1 MQVPGF
7 LVTVLVLGGL
17 LWTSYFHVL
26 WYGSR
31 LEYVGGYSCTDQVI
45 HYGEFEITDL
55 CSNRETDNK
64 INVTERDGNTQGAS
78 NSSGSGPALGS
89 TPDSGELEEPTS
101 TLERLAPAIAECF
114 AVILCGYLAGR
125 MGLIRPD
132 EISGLN
138 KFVGNFVL
146 PALIFLSLANLNFG
160 DVNWGFLVILYG
172 AKALVF
178 VLVVLVTAVASYP
191 TNVGRAGLYG
201 IFCTQS
207 NDFALGYPLV
217 QALYAKTHPDYASY
231 LYLAA
236 PSSLMLLNPIGFLLL
251 ELQRARSAAKVSSS
265 WFETGQR
272 VLTGIGT
279 NPVVFMTFLGIVANG
294 VFDHCLPNILEG
306 ILKVLGQAFSASALF
321 MLGIQ
326 MVGKV
331 KSMKGSTLL
340 VPLILISVKC
350 FFLPLIVRGL
360 LVHFPPPGENIRDFQ
375 DYGFLIGTFP
385 TAPGVFVFA
394 KLYNIDV
401 DMLSSALVAC
411 TFLAM
416 PFMLLSAR
424 MASIGQVNVAAY
436 VSSLRRFVLHMTSVG
451 ACTLACVVLV
461 LLITRKH
468 RRVPYQT
475 TVHLLAAQLLAAVGA
490 LLWYS
495 LEDDVPWQLYL
506 KYTVFTLGQF
516 AGRVWAALLAV
527 TLTLVSRYT
536 VGVVQRLRTASLL
549 IGWGVPALLTI
560 GVFAGSE
567 YEGYAMANQTTSTNF
582 SVVPVYVRT
591 NPNMGFGVGQIHTNF
606 AVQFVCLI
614 VVVVNLM
621 LHNRYKNEYVTYVS
635 LEETAE
641 TAETAAGGRPAPP
654 PSVRSGSCRSRLS
667 VTSQVSTTTSLG
679 TSVAAG
685 GGETVAPAPAPAPAG
700 GAAPAAAGAATGAAP
715 ARRPPP
721 RPLLKTR
728 SQLQVEQAFLN
739 EAQRK
744 ASAPEL
750 TTGRDLPPKPM
761 LATRTQSVPSKMT
774 KRKISARE
782 QLTLSFSV
790 KPTSLGSNWKLDDRS
805 TPPPP
810 ATAEVKELSFS
821 VKKLKKR
828 DSELSAG
835 FVIQCDATGCQL
847 RKKISPSVTQPS
859 AADDDA
865 VSSVFGAGSSV
876 MSPSC
881 EDTISV
887 ASGETDLS
895 AFSSVSHSTAASFAT
910 RPPSAACSLYNPD
923 TRAVDSDALR
933 LDSAKLPT
941 ESSSVI
947 RDRDEEFH
955 TLRHTLL
962 LVSLAW
968 SMVVSMFL
976 CGCSLPV
983 QREGKMGGVYIQLT
997 FIDTIINFG
1006 QGILAF
1012 FVLGLDPEALLMP
1025 LRKRWMSLR
1034 YGSSCL
1040 SGHWWRRSSPSS
1052 GQEAELVCQKF
1063 IDFYLDQCKQELV
1076 RDRRVQQKL
1085 YHDVFMG
1092 TELVDWLLVQG
1103 LAGSRRAA
1111 VRYGRHLLDGGIIEH
1126 EQRRYAFHDRP
1137 FWYRLAAPF
1146 GEDGSLQAEA
1156 KISSG
1161 SAHRARPAATIVN
1174 VD

>member
-1 MQVPGF
+1 MSLFGLVTMQVPGF

-31 LEYVGGYSCTDQVI
+31 LEYVGGYSCTDQ
-45 HYGEFEITDL
+45 
-55 CSNRETDNK
+55 
-64 INVTERDGNTQGAS
+64 TEHDGNTQGAS
-78 NSSGSGPALGS
+78 NSSGSGLAPDS

-114 AVILCGYLAGR
+114 AVILC
-125 MGLIRPD
+125 
-132 EISGLN
+132 
-138 KFVGNFVL
+138 
-146 PALIFLSLANLNFG
+146 G

-516 AGRVWAALLAV
+516 AGRV
-527 TLTLVSRYT
+527 
-536 VGVVQRLRTASLL
+536 
-549 IGWGVPALLTI
+549 VPALLTI

-606 AVQFVCLI
+606 AVQFLCLI

-635 LEETAE
+635 LEETLETPE
-641 TAETAAGGRPAPP
+641 TAVGGRPAPP
-654 PSVRSGSCRSRLS
+654 ASVRSGSCRSRLS

-685 GGETVAPAPAPAPAG
+685 GAETVAPAPAPAPAG
-700 GAAPAAAGAATGAAP
+700 GAAPAAAGSATGAAP

-728 SQLQVEQAFLN
+728 SQMQVEQAFLN

-810 ATAEVKELSFS
+810 ASAEVKELSFS

-876 MSPSC
+876 ISPSC

-1040 SGHWWRRSSPSS
+1040 SGRWWRHSSPSS

-1146 GEDGSLQAEA
+1146 GEDGNLQAEA

-1161 SAHRARPAATIVN
+1161 TAHRARPAATIVN